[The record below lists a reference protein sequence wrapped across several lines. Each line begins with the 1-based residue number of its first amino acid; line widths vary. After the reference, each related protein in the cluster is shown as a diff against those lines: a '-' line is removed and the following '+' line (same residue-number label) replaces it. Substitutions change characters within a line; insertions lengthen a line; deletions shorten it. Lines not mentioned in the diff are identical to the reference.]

1 MSVERIG
8 SGTTRDHRRDAWWG
22 VHAARYNFAVPF
34 VKERRVL
41 DIACGTGY
49 GLPVLHRVASAVVGV
64 DVEFLAARKA
74 RGDGQERALVADGCR
89 LPFED
94 GSFDVAT
101 SFETLEHIQQRS
113 TFVSELRRVLAR
125 DGLLILS
132 TPNANHTRPVD
143 GKPHNPYH
151 VFEYKPSE
159 LTAELGAIFD
169 VVELLGQSLDPRFK
183 ISPFIDDQQKL
194 PRTICAQTRLLLW
207 RVLYKL
213 PASQQDWM
221 SRLLWGHPL
230 IPGDTDYRFHGDDA
244 ETAPVLVALCR

>member
-151 VFEYKPSE
+151 VFAPPN
-159 LTAELGAIFD
+159 GAGRRQK
-169 VVELLGQSLDPRFK
+169 LLGGQVKHMLPPSPQSVTELYVPARRTHRASRNSFP
-183 ISPFIDDQQKL
+183 SP
-194 PRTICAQTRLLLW
+194 A
-207 RVLYKL
+207 
-213 PASQQDWM
+213 
-221 SRLLWGHPL
+221 
-230 IPGDTDYRFHGDDA
+230 
-244 ETAPVLVALCR
+244 